1 MKKAIVLL
9 SGGLDSTTVLAAVT
23 NKGFDII
30 ALSFNYGQ
38 RHNYEIECAKE
49 IATSY
54 NITKHQIANIDLG
67 AIGGSALTDDI
78 DVPKNRDSGEMN
90 SEIPITYVPA
100 RNTIFLSYALALAEV
115 ENSFNIFIGVNALDY
130 SGYPDC
136 RPEYIESFQ
145 KMGRLATK
153 SGVEEMEQLQIHT
166 PLIDLKKSEIIMENV
181 DGIFHQAAMASVQ
194 DSFRIPEKFH
204 DVNVNG
210 TENIFKIAKEFGIK
224 VVYASSS
231 SVYGDTSILPTTE
244 SDEKRP
250 INPYAKTKLEK
261 DKLAEQYAKNG
272 LKVIGLRYF
281 NVFGPR
287 QSKEYA
293 GVIKLFLERIQQGLP
308 PLVNGDGLQIR
319 DFVYVDDAV
328 NANILSMES
337 DIDFEFFNI
346 GTGTTISI
354 LDLANII
361 IKFSGLKLKPIHQPA
376 VPGDVKA
383 TQADITKAKMMLKWK
398 PTTSIENWLKSTVLD
413 IKNNL

>member
-1 MKKAIVLL
+1 MKYVVT
-9 SGGLDSTTVLAAVT
+9 GGA
-23 NKGFDII
+23 G
-30 ALSFNYGQ
+30 
-38 RHNYEIECAKE
+38 
-49 IATSY
+49 
-54 NITKHQIANIDLG
+54 
-67 AIGGSALTDDI
+67 
-78 DVPKNRDSGEMN
+78 
-90 SEIPITYVPA
+90 
-100 RNTIFLSYALALAEV
+100 
-115 ENSFNIFIGVNALDY
+115 FIGSHLTERLVKQGDVVTVIDNQNT
-130 SGYPDC
+130 GK
-136 RPEYIESFQ
+136 IEN
-145 KMGRLATK
+145 LK
-153 SGVEEMEQLQIHT
+153 SVS
-166 PLIDLKKSEIIMENV
+166 KKINFVQNDIRDFEVLRSLMENV
-181 DGIFHQAAMASVQ
+181 DGVFHQAAMASVQ

-354 LDLANII
+354 LDLANMI
-361 IKFSGLKLKPIHQPA
+361 IKFSGLKIKPIHRSA
-376 VPGDVKA
+376 LPGDVRA
-383 TQADITKAKMMLKWK
+383 TQADITKVKTMLKWR
-398 PTTSIENWLKSTVLD
+398 PTTSIQDWLKSAVLD
-413 IKNNL
+413 VKNNL

>member
-1 MKKAIVLL
+1 MKILVT
-9 SGGLDSTTVLAAVT
+9 GGA
-23 NKGFDII
+23 G
-30 ALSFNYGQ
+30 
-38 RHNYEIECAKE
+38 
-49 IATSY
+49 
-54 NITKHQIANIDLG
+54 
-67 AIGGSALTDDI
+67 
-78 DVPKNRDSGEMN
+78 
-90 SEIPITYVPA
+90 
-100 RNTIFLSYALALAEV
+100 
-115 ENSFNIFIGVNALDY
+115 FIGSHIV
-130 SGYPDC
+130 
-136 RPEYIESFQ
+136 EYLVQRGDSVTVVDNLNTGKIEN
-145 KMGRLATK
+145 LK
-153 SGVEEMEQLQIHT
+153 SVFKKINFAQID
-166 PLIDLKKSEIIMENV
+166 IRDFKVLKNLMENI

-319 DFVYVDDAV
+319 DFVYVDDVV

-361 IKFSGLKLKPIHQPA
+361 IKFSGLKIKPIHRPA
-376 VPGDVKA
+376 LPGDVRA
-383 TQADITKAKMMLKWK
+383 TQADITKVKTMLKWR
-398 PTTSIENWLKSTVLD
+398 PTTSIQDWLKSAVLD

>member
-1 MKKAIVLL
+1 MKYVVT
-9 SGGLDSTTVLAAVT
+9 GGAGFIGSHLIEKLVKQGDVVTVLDNLNTGKIENLKSVSKKI
-23 NKGFDII
+23 NFVQNDI
-30 ALSFNYGQ
+30 
-38 RHNYEIECAKE
+38 
-49 IATSY
+49 
-54 NITKHQIANIDLG
+54 
-67 AIGGSALTDDI
+67 
-78 DVPKNRDSGEMN
+78 RD
-90 SEIPITYVPA
+90 
-100 RNTIFLSYALALAEV
+100 FEV
-115 ENSFNIFIGVNALDY
+115 LRSL
-130 SGYPDC
+130 
-136 RPEYIESFQ
+136 
-145 KMGRLATK
+145 
-153 SGVEEMEQLQIHT
+153 
-166 PLIDLKKSEIIMENV
+166 MENV
-181 DGIFHQAAMASVQ
+181 DGVFHQAAMASVQ

-231 SVYGDTSILPTTE
+231 SVYGDTSILPITE

-354 LDLANII
+354 LDLANMI
-361 IKFSGLKLKPIHQPA
+361 IKFSGLKIKPIHRSA
-376 VPGDVKA
+376 LPGDVRA
-383 TQADITKAKMMLKWK
+383 TQADITKVKTMLKWR
-398 PTTSIENWLKSTVLD
+398 PTTSIQDWLKSAVLD
-413 IKNNL
+413 VKNNL

>member
-1 MKKAIVLL
+1 MKYVVT
-9 SGGLDSTTVLAAVT
+9 GGA
-23 NKGFDII
+23 G
-30 ALSFNYGQ
+30 
-38 RHNYEIECAKE
+38 
-49 IATSY
+49 
-54 NITKHQIANIDLG
+54 
-67 AIGGSALTDDI
+67 
-78 DVPKNRDSGEMN
+78 
-90 SEIPITYVPA
+90 
-100 RNTIFLSYALALAEV
+100 
-115 ENSFNIFIGVNALDY
+115 FIGSHLTERLVKQGDVVTVIDNQNT
-130 SGYPDC
+130 GK
-136 RPEYIESFQ
+136 IEN
-145 KMGRLATK
+145 LK
-153 SGVEEMEQLQIHT
+153 SVS
-166 PLIDLKKSEIIMENV
+166 KKINFVQNDIRDFEVLRSLMENV
-181 DGIFHQAAMASVQ
+181 DGVFHQAAMASVQ

-261 DKLAEQYAKNG
+261 DKLADQYAKNG

-354 LDLANII
+354 LDLANMI
-361 IKFSGLKLKPIHQPA
+361 IKFSGLKIKPIHRSA
-376 VPGDVKA
+376 LPGDVRA
-383 TQADITKAKMMLKWK
+383 TQADITKIKTMLKWK
-398 PTTSIENWLKSTVLD
+398 PTTSIQDWLKSAVLD
-413 IKNNL
+413 VKNNL

>member
-1 MKKAIVLL
+1 MKYVVT
-9 SGGLDSTTVLAAVT
+9 GGAGFIGSHLTERLVKQGDVVTVLDNLNTGKIENLKSVSKKI
-23 NKGFDII
+23 NFVQNDI
-30 ALSFNYGQ
+30 
-38 RHNYEIECAKE
+38 
-49 IATSY
+49 
-54 NITKHQIANIDLG
+54 
-67 AIGGSALTDDI
+67 
-78 DVPKNRDSGEMN
+78 RD
-90 SEIPITYVPA
+90 
-100 RNTIFLSYALALAEV
+100 FEV
-115 ENSFNIFIGVNALDY
+115 LRSL
-130 SGYPDC
+130 
-136 RPEYIESFQ
+136 
-145 KMGRLATK
+145 
-153 SGVEEMEQLQIHT
+153 
-166 PLIDLKKSEIIMENV
+166 MENV
-181 DGIFHQAAMASVQ
+181 DGVFHQAAMASVQ

-354 LDLANII
+354 LDLANMI
-361 IKFSGLKLKPIHQPA
+361 IKFSGLKIKPIHRPA
-376 VPGDVKA
+376 LSGDVRA
-383 TQADITKAKMMLKWK
+383 TQADITKVKTMLKWR
-398 PTTSIENWLKSTVLD
+398 PTTSIQDWLKSAVLD
-413 IKNNL
+413 VKNNL